1 MKLTVTEQERDLTG
15 ALRTVLATQCTPEVV
30 RSSLEPGADPVP
42 QELWQAL
49 VAADV
54 LALPFPEEVGGAGGT
69 LDDLAVFAVEAGRAL
84 CPSVVLST
92 LHLGLAVDALG
103 DDTQRAWLL
112 PAICRG
118 EILGSLALS
127 SPYDATDVRPRLVA
141 EPVTTPDGPAYEVHG
156 ELDYVADADHAHLL
170 LLTATVRSYG
180 EPDRLVGVLVDP
192 ASPGLVVTPL
202 LTSDS
207 DRWQRLQLD
216 RVRVSASDVL
226 VGPTGHGLVVDDV
239 RRLALTVR
247 ALQCLDMVGGAQAV
261 LQRTVDYTVGR
272 EQFGRPIGSF
282 QAAQHLVADIHI
294 AVQAA
299 RLAARSAL
307 FWLGRGR
314 LATRETAVAVMHAS
328 TAYRRATLDA
338 HQLHGGMGYVLETD
352 LHLWS
357 ERARRFGVLG
367 GGPDV
372 AGAWLEKEIGL
383 D

>member
-1 MKLTVTEQERDLTG
+1 M
-15 ALRTVLATQCTPEVV
+15 
-30 RSSLEPGADPVP
+30 
-42 QELWQAL
+42 
-49 VAADV
+49 
-54 LALPFPEEVGGAGGT
+54 
-69 LDDLAVFAVEAGRAL
+69 FAVEAGRAL

-103 DDTQRAWLL
+103 DDTHRKRLL

-118 EILGSLALS
+118 EVRGAVAVN
-127 SPYDATDVRPRLVA
+127 SPYDATDVRPRLAA
-141 EPVTTPDGPAYEVHG
+141 EPVTGPDGPAFEVNG
-156 ELDYVADADHAHLL
+156 EVDFVGDADRAQQL
-170 LLTATVRSYG
+170 LLTARVTTYG
-180 EPDRLVGVLVDP
+180 EPDRLIGLLLDP
-192 ASPGLVVTPL
+192 ASVGVAMTPL
-202 LTSDS
+202 PASDG

-216 RVRVSASDVL
+216 RVQVPGADVL
-226 VGPTGHGLVVDDV
+226 AGPAGDGLAADDV
-239 RRLALTVR
+239 RRVALTIR

-261 LQRTVDYTVGR
+261 LERTVDYTTGR
-272 EQFGRPIGSF
+272 EQFGRPIASF

-372 AGAWLEKEIGL
+372 AGRWLEKEIGL